1 MKPFRGFK
9 SINLTSTTSSQSV
22 TIPPGADSM
31 VIYNAAAN
39 PVFLKFAASVAIPG
53 AAFADG
59 VFVVAPGTT
68 QTFDLDRQEGD
79 LAYIAATAGGALYIT
94 LGKGL

>member
-1 MKPFRGFK
+1 MKPFRAYK
-9 SINLTSTTSSQSV
+9 TINLTSTISSQAV
-22 TIPPGADSM
+22 TIPAGADSM
-31 VIYNAAAN
+31 VIYNAGAN
-39 PVFLKFAASVAIPG
+39 PVFFKFAATVAIPG

-59 VFVVAPGTT
+59 VFVVGPGTT